1 MTDVELELIGWR
13 ACFRDA
19 ISAHALQGNIP
30 GRVVAQ
36 DRGVQRLVT
45 QRGEIAAS
53 VAAGLR
59 RNAMDRTALPAVGDW
74 VAVQPAGD
82 GWSIVAVLPRET
94 AFVRKAAGNRAEPQ
108 VVAANVDTVFLVTGL
123 DGDFNIRRIERY
135 VAVARAS
142 GARPVIVL
150 NKADVCDDLEG
161 VVASVRSRS
170 GGAQTVAMSA
180 REDDPVALLAP
191 WLVAGETV
199 ALIGSSGVGKSTIAN
214 RLLGSEALKTGAV
227 REHDQRGVHTTTRRE
242 LVVLPGGALL
252 IDTPGMREL
261 SVWSDEEGIRAAF
274 DDVAEVA
281 SGCRFSDCRHE
292 GEPGCAV
299 VEAIADGRM
308 DADRFANFRALEKEA
323 AFLETRRDANAQ
335 LAQKRKW
342 KAIHKAMR
350 NVDKRK

>member
-1 MTDVELELIGWR
+1 MGWR
-13 ACFRDA
+13 ACFRD
-19 ISAHALQGNIP
+19 SMVEHASQGSIP

-36 DRGVQRLVT
+36 DRGVSRLIT
-45 QRGEIAAS
+45 EQGEIAAT
-53 VAAGLR
+53 VGAGLR
-59 RNAMDRTALPAVGDW
+59 REAMDRTELPAVGDW
-74 VAVQPAGD
+74 VAVRAAGE

-123 DGDFNIRRIERY
+123 DGDFNLRRIERY

-150 NKADVCDDLEG
+150 NKADVCEDLDG
-161 VVASVRSRS
+161 VMASVRSRS
-170 GGAQTVAMSA
+170 GGAEAVAMSA
-180 REDDPVALLAP
+180 REDDPNASLAP

-214 RLLGSEALKTGAV
+214 RLLGSEALKTGSV
-227 REHDQRGVHTTTRRE
+227 REHDQRGMHTTTRRE
-242 LVVLPGGALL
+242 LVMLPGGAML

-261 SVWSDEEGIRAAF
+261 SVWSDEESIRAAF

-281 SGCRFSDCRHE
+281 EGCRFTDCRHD

-299 VEAIADGRM
+299 VDAIAEGRM
-308 DADRFANFRALEKEA
+308 DADRFAHFRSLEKEA

-342 KAIHKAMR
+342 KAIHKSMR
-350 NVDKRK
+350 DYDKRR